1 MSGTASGSMF
11 FGWKVVL
18 TAFTVAT
25 FTFGFGYYGP
35 AVFLDVL
42 HQERGWPVS
51 IIAIA
56 ITVHFL
62 VSAALVARL
71 PEAHRR
77 FGIAAVT
84 AAGAVALVV
93 GMCGWSLAPSVG
105 FLFVAAILS
114 GAGWEAT
121 SGAAIIAM
129 VSPWFERRRALALGH
144 ALNGASVGGVVFAPL
159 WATLIAAIGFTP
171 AVALVGLVTLA
182 LLLPLTWWYL
192 RPTPGS
198 LGVAPDGD
206 PPHSTWRAVV
216 LAQNR
221 PVRFVTLLS
230 SGRFTTLAIAF
241 ALGMFAKVGV
251 VAHLITRL
259 APVVGAVDAAIAI
272 SLATGSAVVGRLLLG
287 LFPGRADRRLIA
299 AANFAMQ
306 ACGVALLAFGSTP
319 LVLAPGCI
327 LFGLGIGS
335 MLSLPPL
342 IAQTEFAAG
351 DVPRVVAL
359 VTAVNQAVFAFAPG
373 SLWGSQGGVG
383 CLHGAVPACCCCS
396 GHCSYSRRAG
406 TACSRESGYAS
417 LNGHEI
423 MRAAPERDPSAPDP
437 QRRPNVGSAL
447 KDRAVCLSLSSS
459 PASRITDRGDVAA
472 PTRSTI

>member
-1 MSGTASGSMF
+1 MSGTAPRSIF

-35 AVFLDVL
+35 AVFLNVL
-42 HQERGWPVS
+42 HQQRGWPVS
-51 IIAIA
+51 IIATA
-56 ITVHFL
+56 ITVHYL
-62 VSAALVARL
+62 VSAVLVARL

-84 AAGAVALVV
+84 QAGAVALVV
-93 GMCGWSLAPSVG
+93 GMCGWSLAASPW

-114 GAGWEAT
+114 GAGWAAT

-144 ALNGASVGGVVFAPL
+144 ALNGASVGGVLFAPL
-159 WATLIAAIGFTP
+159 WVALIAAIGFAP
-171 AVALVGLVTLA
+171 AVAVVGLVTLA
-182 LLLPLTWWYL
+182 LLLPLTWRYL
-192 RPTPGS
+192 RPTPRS
-198 LGVAPDGD
+198 LGVAADGD
-206 PPHSTWRAVV
+206 PPQSTWRAVV
-216 LAQNR
+216 PAQYR
-221 PVRFVTLLS
+221 PVRFVALLS
-230 SGRFTTLAIAF
+230 NGQFTTLAIAF
-241 ALGMFAKVGV
+241 ALGMFAQVGV

-259 APVVGAVDAAIAI
+259 APLVGAVDAAIAI

-287 LFPGRADRRLIA
+287 LFPSQADRRLIA

-359 VTAVNQAVFAFAPG
+359 VTAVNQAVFAFAPAVF
-373 SLWGSQGGVG
+373 GV
-383 CLHGAVPACCCCS
+383 LREASGAYTMPFLLAAV
-396 GHCSYSRRAG
+396 GQVIAG
-406 TACSRESGYAS
+406 TVIVLGRPGHRPARARFGHAS
-417 LNGHEI
+417 LNN
-423 MRAAPERDPSAPDP
+423 
-437 QRRPNVGSAL
+437 QR
-447 KDRAVCLSLSSS
+447 KF
-459 PASRITDRGDVAA
+459 
-472 PTRSTI
+472 